1 MNELALREQKLYRL
15 RCELEKRKKM
25 MMKKGELLKNHVDE
39 NNFLNIILDD
49 YQKYYKHIV
58 DTKKKQLE
66 EFNKLRSYLM
76 ATKSNIKS
84 IDINIDRAKLD
95 YKDINNEI
103 SKLKS
108 ELDEIISNN
117 NINKDEQI

>member
-15 RCELEKRKKM
+15 RSELEKRKKT

-39 NNFLNIILDD
+39 NNFLSIILDD

-58 DTKKKQLE
+58 DTKKKQLA

-117 NINKDEQI
+117 NINKDEQQ

>member
-25 MMKKGELLKNHVDE
+25 MIKKGTLLKNNVDE

-95 YKDINNEI
+95 YRDINNEI
-103 SKLKS
+103 IKLKN

-117 NINKDEQI
+117 NINKDEQ